1 MLDTNTKSAVSF
13 QAVFFRFDKDQSGD
27 MNLFELRDALKS
39 LGSYVPVASFSQIVP
54 LLEHFPS
61 TAIYFCLV
69 ISCLAGYQL
78 SNSALSA
85 IILRYHNKKGTI
97 PFDIFIQILVRVIVM
112 FG

>member
-39 LGSYVPVASFSQIVP
+39 LG
-54 LLEHFPS
+54 
-61 TAIYFCLV
+61 
-69 ISCLAGYQL
+69 YQL

-112 FG
+112 FDTFRRHAMSRGRRSEKAVFTIDDFIESTLTV